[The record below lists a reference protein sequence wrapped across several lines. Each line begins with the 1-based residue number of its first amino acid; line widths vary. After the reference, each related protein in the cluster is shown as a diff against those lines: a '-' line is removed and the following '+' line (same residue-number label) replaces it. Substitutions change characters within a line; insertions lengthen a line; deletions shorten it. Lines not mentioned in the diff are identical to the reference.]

1 MRPFTAVAQ
10 GYRAVLDPVERQV
23 IASIVAEVVE
33 LLGAT
38 LETATRDTAA
48 PDPDGADP
56 DGFDRDEAGQLARA
70 VAPSSATVPDDT
82 AVRRLLP
89 DASRDDAEVSEEF
102 RRLTEGDLRDA
113 KVRRLAAF
121 WRLLQAG
128 GGPARGRLELPRED
142 ASDLAATLT
151 DVRLVLADRLGLADD
166 ERVEALYS
174 ELERDEPERDEPERD
189 ELERDE
195 SERDEPERPTDPEAV
210 EAAQRRRFLGSVYTL
225 LTYLQESLLTAM
237 LRDLPR
243 EGSRDEPVVGG

>member
-1 MRPFTAVAQ
+1 MRPFVAVAH

-33 LLGAT
+33 LLGAA
-38 LETATRDTAA
+38 LDAA
-48 PDPDGADP
+48 VPAADEEGPDGL
-56 DGFDRDEAGQLARA
+56 DRDVAGRLARA
-70 VAPSSATVPDDT
+70 VAPPSATVPDDT
-82 AVRRLLP
+82 AVLRLLP
-89 DASRDDAEVSEEF
+89 DASRDDPEVSEEF
-102 RRLTEGDLRDA
+102 RRLTEGDLRGA
-113 KVRRLAAF
+113 KVRRLVAF

-128 GGPARGRLELPRED
+128 GDSGRLELPRED

-151 DVRLVLADRLGLADD
+151 DIRLVLADRLDLRDD

-174 ELERDEPERDEPERD
+174 ELERDQLERDEPERDEPERD
-189 ELERDE
+189 ELERDDPGR
-195 SERDEPERPTDPEAV
+195 STDPEAV

-243 EGSRDEPVVGG
+243 DRPGDQPDVRR

>member
-1 MRPFTAVAQ
+1 MRPFAAVAQ

-38 LETATRDTAA
+38 LDTAV
-48 PDPDGADP
+48 PDPDEADP
-56 DGFDRDEAGQLARA
+56 EGFDRDEAGQLARA
-70 VAPSSATVPDDT
+70 VAPPSATVPDDT
-82 AVRRLLP
+82 AVLRLLP
-89 DASRDDAEVSEEF
+89 DASRDDPEVSEEF

-113 KVRRLAAF
+113 KVRRLVAF

-128 GGPARGRLELPRED
+128 GESGRGRLELPRED

-151 DVRLVLADRLGLADD
+151 DIRLVLADRLGLGDD

-174 ELERDEPERDEPERD
+174 ELERDELEPDEPGR
-189 ELERDE
+189 
-195 SERDEPERPTDPEAV
+195 STDPEAV

-243 EGSRDEPVVGG
+243 DGPRDQPDVGG

>member
-1 MRPFTAVAQ
+1 MRPFAAVAH

-38 LETATRDTAA
+38 LDTVV
-48 PDPDGADP
+48 PDPDEADP

-70 VAPSSATVPDDT
+70 VAPPSATVPDDT
-82 AVRRLLP
+82 AVLRLLP
-89 DASRDDAEVSEEF
+89 DASRDDPAVSEEF

-113 KVRRLAAF
+113 KVRRLVAF

-128 GGPARGRLELPRED
+128 GGAAGDRLDLARDD

-151 DVRLVLADRLGLADD
+151 DVRLVLADRLGLSDD
-166 ERVEALYS
+166 DQVEALYT
-174 ELERDEPERDEPERD
+174 ELERDEPD
-189 ELERDE
+189 
-195 SERDEPERPTDPEAV
+195 RPTDPETV
-210 EAAQRRRFLGSVYTL
+210 EDAQRRRFLGSVYTL

-243 EGSRDEPVVGG
+243 DRPRDRPGVGG